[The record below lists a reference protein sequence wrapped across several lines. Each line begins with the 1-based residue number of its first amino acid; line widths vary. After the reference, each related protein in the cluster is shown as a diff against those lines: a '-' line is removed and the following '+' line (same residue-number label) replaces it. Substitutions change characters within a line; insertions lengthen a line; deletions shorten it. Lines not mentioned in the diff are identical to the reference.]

1 MKFFPAVPRSWQRG
15 VLAFMSVLAL
25 LAALLPAAALAAP
38 AAAEAQPTVQSAWGG
53 CRCAHT
59 VRYGETLSGI
69 AAHYGVSLHALMQAN
84 QIWNPN
90 HLYAGQRLCIPGYT
104 PNHGA
109 GCACSNWHVVRH
121 GETLSG
127 IASWYGVSVHA
138 LASCNNIWNWNHI
151 TAGTQLCIPGGW
163 SPPPLPPPPPP

>member
-1 MKFFPAVPRSWQRG
+1 MKFFPAVLRSWQRG
-15 VLAFMSVLAL
+15 VLAFMLVLAL
-25 LAALLPAAALAAP
+25 LGALLPGAALAAP

-69 AAHYGVSLHALMQAN
+69 AAYYGVSLHALMQAN
-84 QIWNPN
+84 RIWNPN
-90 HLYAGQRLCIPGYT
+90 HLYAGQRLCIPDYT
-104 PNHGA
+104 PGHGA

-121 GETLSG
+121 GETLSE
-127 IASWYGVSVHA
+127 IAGWYGVSMHA

-151 TAGTQLCIPGGW
+151 TAGTQLCIWGLGR
-163 SPPPLPPPPPP
+163 